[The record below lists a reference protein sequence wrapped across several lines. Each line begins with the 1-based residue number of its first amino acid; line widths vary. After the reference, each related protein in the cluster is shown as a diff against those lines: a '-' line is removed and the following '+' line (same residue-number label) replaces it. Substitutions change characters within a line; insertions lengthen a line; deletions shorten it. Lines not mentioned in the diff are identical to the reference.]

1 MDLLKKLK
9 KHQTESKRKEEVITL
24 ADYIKLLKDNPDIH
38 KTAHQR
44 VLDMILSH
52 GVERDEEGNI
62 EKYNFFAKE
71 IFGVEE
77 SIEEFMSYLR
87 AAASGSEVGKR
98 ILLMYGPTSSGKSQI
113 SIMVKRGLEEYSKTE
128 AGQVWALADSPMHED
143 PMVAIPNSIRSDVE
157 EDLGITIDGQMSP
170 AMSYIL
176 KEDYKSDF
184 LKLKVK
190 RIYFDEMERR
200 GIGTFVPSDKK
211 SQDISELVGSINLSK
226 IAEYGTE
233 SHPMAYKFDGE
244 LNISNRGVMEFVE
257 MLKVDQKFLYVLLT
271 LAQEKNIKTG
281 RFPLIYADEFL
292 LSHTNET
299 EYRRFLA
306 KDEMEAL
313 HDRIIVV
320 KVPYNLNFKDEV
332 RIYEKLIGQTK
343 LKDVH
348 ISPYSLHCAALF
360 AILSR
365 LKIPKNQGL
374 SMLSKARL
382 YAGEEVEG
390 FTPKDVP
397 ALKKE
402 FDAEGMDGVSP
413 RYIINRISAAL
424 AEENVTC
431 ITPVDMIRAI
441 RSGFV
446 SNPKLDAK
454 EIERLD
460 DLLTLVIEEYS
471 KIAKNEVQKAFFVN
485 FEEEIEVLLA
495 NYLDH
500 VEAFLEGA
508 KVEDEWG
515 DLHEPNERFMRSIEE
530 KIKISQTGKASFRQE
545 ILRKMYKSAKQ
556 NDGKYNYKEHA
567 KLKEALEKQLFDERQ
582 DIIRLT
588 VSSTTKDEETLKKIN
603 VVIET
608 LVDKYGYTV
617 DSANKLL
624 RYVSSVMA
632 RN

>member
-1 MDLLKKLK
+1 
-9 KHQTESKRKEEVITL
+9 
-24 ADYIKLLKDNPDIH
+24 
-38 KTAHQR
+38 
-44 VLDMILSH
+44 
-52 GVERDEEGNI
+52 
-62 EKYNFFAKE
+62 
-71 IFGVEE
+71 
-77 SIEEFMSYLR
+77 
-87 AAASGSEVGKR
+87 
-98 ILLMYGPTSSGKSQI
+98 
-113 SIMVKRGLEEYSKTE
+113 
-128 AGQVWALADSPMHED
+128 
-143 PMVAIPNSIRSDVE
+143 
-157 EDLGITIDGQMSP
+157 
-170 AMSYIL
+170 
-176 KEDYKSDF
+176 
-184 LKLKVK
+184 
-190 RIYFDEMERR
+190 
-200 GIGTFVPSDKK
+200 
-211 SQDISELVGSINLSK
+211 
-226 IAEYGTE
+226 
-233 SHPMAYKFDGE
+233 
-244 LNISNRGVMEFVE
+244 
-257 MLKVDQKFLYVLLT
+257 
-271 LAQEKNIKTG
+271 
-281 RFPLIYADEFL
+281 
-292 LSHTNET
+292 
-299 EYRRFLA
+299 
-306 KDEMEAL
+306 MEAL